1 MDILIQCF
9 YTTFT
14 MVHQYKPMPGY
25 LWLAKSVYK
34 CYSCS
39 LGWCYRHISDFE
51 QEADLLI
58 FALSTPWL
66 LRCTMRDT

>member
-39 LGWCYRHISDFE
+39 LGWCYKHISDLFLTSYY
-51 QEADLLI
+51 A
-58 FALSTPWL
+58 FALENNKL
-66 LRCTMRDT
+66 